1 MSKLRHYR
9 SMDQPCSSTC
19 VVIRKKTMTAICFVC
34 NLPIMSHQVGLVWQG
49 GNGWDDLVREQL
61 EESTIRQRLG
71 GRRDSAAQIT
81 TPPSTS
87 PPPGLQRRRRSSLAQ
102 LTDILR
108 EWSGGTKQQQQ
119 QQHHSQQQQQQQLQ
133 QASRSKAQLNRRE
146 TLADLARSLPWRT
159 STTTDAST
167 GAGGS
172 GGAGCT
178 TYMAPRKRRESSAD
192 SGIRSMRSR
201 RDSNTAEFVRHW
213 NRRES
218 GAVEEQPS
226 VSVPVVV
233 ECSKSASRRG
243 SGESYL
249 SSSRRDSNVAGR
261 VTTPPPPGKYQM
273 AKKRDSLAAPE
284 FPNFRQ
290 EQRPSTS
297 SAGSCSD
304 HSMPLIST
312 HSSTHHLAHQQVD
325 SACQALPPPT
335 IITSSVTPPATSPTA
350 PKGRRD
356 SQTQCGRVNRRDSKA
371 GVSPERAPRL
381 QRLQRQAT
389 AFDEGCLP
397 GGSRRGSQPALSPD
411 PPDDCERRTSR
422 RDSLSP
428 DSASRGGRRDSRTHL
443 SPDRSHERDG
453 SPRRHTLR
461 RQSSSAARSPRSPD
475 SNSCCSSRDPSPCSR
490 PQTQT
495 TVEQNQRP
503 AIRRQ
508 STTEEILI
516 ARGFRRQSTT
526 EEMIR
531 CRNFRRQSSQ
541 SDDVCRYRGRR
552 DSSAQIIDGTIGT
565 MTVET
570 TSTFFDSS
578 TQTEPSPL
586 YDNNHYHEEC
596 LRCNSCG
603 LNLTGP
609 NQKRARRFKNQ
620 ILCDLH
626 FADVALMECSDFMQQ
641 LRSFKPQSLGCAVAR
656 RKSSTTLI
664 FPLPP
669 QACSDEFCEEYPH
682 NLMPTPGYWIEC
694 SRQKITMPTPHTI
707 WDESDSEHEDIRAG
721 SASDA
726 YLERECSD
734 LYEDDEDSE
743 ATPSPRKK
751 TTIEEQWD
759 QQGAFELISVEQETY
774 EKYFYGTEHWNYFT
788 SDEDLGPVIL
798 SIKQETLNGR
808 DQFRIL
814 VRAGSYTVHGLIPAS
829 CVFAD
834 RYNREEVVR
843 SLGKEVNLN
852 PPLTLGQLPDT
863 PEELLKL
870 DQVFIKSELKV
881 GVIFVKEDQYTEE
894 QILDNN
900 ENSPLFDEFLT
911 LLGDRVRLRGFDKYK
926 GGLDTVH
933 DLTGLFS
940 VYTNWRNIEIMFH
953 VSTLLPYEKHD
964 PQKLQRKRHIGN
976 DIVCVVFLEAD
987 NTRFSPACIKSH
999 FLHTF
1004 ILVRVSARIKHKPT
1018 RYEVS
1023 VVTRDEVGAY
1033 KPYLWEQS
1041 VFEKGPMFREWL
1053 LTKIVNGERASYSAP
1068 KFARMQER
1076 TRSQMLEDLVMNL
1089 SNHAETGQIPKPYRR
1104 GSWRPIG
1111 EDEYIKMLHARVL
1124 DNNTHHEQQQQQQQQ
1139 QQQLLLQRQQHTPHL
1154 PSHHM
1159 CCYCNNSA
1167 TELQAAPATHNN
1179 NDKYTTSTHRHNN
1192 SYYSAQQ
1199 QQQQLPQLPQQQQHA
1214 SQQQQQ
1220 LLQPPQQ
1227 QLQHQ
1232 LQLSASPLTH
1242 TSCCA
1247 MLHLCARHSHMRPS
1261 SPLLDSVRDQFE
1273 DYDQL
1278 AKDFTRVFLNEE
1290 PSCLTN
1296 AHLFDV
1302 VFLVGQS
1309 KQKAR
1314 FIGVR
1319 AILGVRSRVFQEM
1332 LYGIQT
1338 GFGSPQIPVAEIFAR
1353 PAPSLVSP
1361 QNQKPKSNNYLT
1373 VPDSDSIRPK
1383 SVPSSPMVKR
1393 AFSRLGT
1400 ITAGWGRSIRNKNTN
1415 QLNPDDKKKW
1425 ISSTDCSNRDSKDK
1439 DKDKPGNNQLAV
1451 PRLSVCADAQKVD
1464 RAKLAQTEFNIIEFD
1479 PDTFRVLLDYLHTG
1493 TCPLTCVS
1501 IPGLLCAAEHYDLPE
1516 LLQACFHHCKQ
1527 FLRIEVVCP
1536 MLISLE
1542 NYYWRYTSASEL
1554 VNMILSFVE
1563 SKAHSLFKC
1572 PEFLHLSESMVQM
1585 IMCRELQTPEI
1596 RKFEAM
1602 LAWAQHKV
1610 GKLKNHPNKDTQ
1622 FEFECIME
1630 RLTRDLNLCRISP
1643 SELLT
1648 VVLPSKSM
1656 KNERIME
1663 TLMVQVNLGTYRMPE
1678 LDAYRQQLRQQES
1691 AEATVQVHRALQN
1704 HHHPPPIDARAYA
1717 MASLAAA
1724 LEMQPLQPNAARD
1737 AADEEV
1743 ELYASFDNAPSTSRV
1758 AAQMQAAKEAR
1769 RKRWAADGASGSSG
1783 DGGCASGSSGSGRRY

>member
-1 MSKLRHYR
+1 MPKLRQYM
-9 SMDQPCSSTC
+9 SMDQPSSTT
-19 VVIRKKTMTAICFVC
+19 IRKKTMTAICFVC
-34 NLPIMSHQVGLVWQG
+34 NLPIMSHQVGLVWSG

-71 GRRDSAAQIT
+71 GRRDSAAQIN

-102 LTDILR
+102 LTDLLR
-108 EWSGGTKQQQQ
+108 EWSGGVKNQNAQPQRTTK
-119 QQHHSQQQQQQQLQ
+119 
-133 QASRSKAQLNRRE
+133 APLNRRE

-159 STTTDAST
+159 SVSDAST
-167 GAGGS
+167 SAGP
-172 GGAGCT
+172 
-178 TYMAPRKRRESSAD
+178 TYVAPRKRRESSAE
-192 SGIRSMRSR
+192 SGLRSIRTR
-201 RDSNTAEFVRHW
+201 RDSNTAEFVKHW

-218 GAVEEQPS
+218 TVEEPTV
-226 VSVPVVV
+226 VSVNVLV
-233 ECSKSASRRG
+233 EPSK
-243 SGESYL
+243 
-249 SSSRRDSNVAGR
+249 SSSRRDSGESNNSSRRDSSIGR
-261 VTTPPPPGKYQM
+261 IITPSTTPPPPPRVGVSSM
-273 AKKRDSLAAPE
+273 KRDSLAAPE
-284 FPNFRQ
+284 FPNFRY

-297 SAGSCSD
+297 SAGSD
-304 HSMPLIST
+304 SMPLYSY
-312 HSSTHHLAHQQVD
+312 SSHNQVD
-325 SACQALPPPT
+325 SSCQALPPPT

-356 SQTQCGRVNRRDSKA
+356 STTQCGRVNRRDSKT
-371 GVSPERAPRL
+371 GISPERAPRL

-389 AFDEGCLP
+389 AFDESCLP

-411 PPDDCERRTSR
+411 PPEEGQRRNSR

-443 SPDRSHERDG
+443 SPDRSHEREG
-453 SPRRHTLR
+453 SPHRRHALR
-461 RQSSSAARSPRSPD
+461 RQSSSAARSSRSPD
-475 SNSCCSSRDPSPCSR
+475 STSICSSRDASPCGR
-490 PQTQT
+490 PPPLPV
-495 TVEQNQRP
+495 VEQGSSRP

-603 LNLTGP
+603 LNLTGR

-694 SRQKITMPTPHTI
+694 SRQKITLPPTHTI
-707 WDESDSEHEDIRAG
+707 WDESDSEHEDIRG
-721 SASDA
+721 GNSSDA

-751 TTIEEQWD
+751 TTIEEQWE
-759 QQGAFELISVEQETY
+759 QNGAFELISVEQETY
-774 EKYFYGTEHWNYFT
+774 EKYFFGCEHWNYFT

-881 GVIFVKEDQYTEE
+881 GVIYVKEDQYTEE

-900 ENSPLFDEFLT
+900 ENSLLFDEFLT
-911 LLGDRVRLRGFDKYK
+911 LLGDRVRLKGFDKYK

-933 DLTGLFS
+933 DLTGLYS

-953 VSTLLPYEKHD
+953 VSTLLPYERHD

-1111 EDEYIKMLHARVL
+1111 
-1124 DNNTHHEQQQQQQQQ
+1124 
-1139 QQQLLLQRQQHTPHL
+1139 
-1154 PSHHM
+1154 
-1159 CCYCNNSA
+1159 
-1167 TELQAAPATHNN
+1167 
-1179 NDKYTTSTHRHNN
+1179 
-1192 SYYSAQQ
+1192 
-1199 QQQQLPQLPQQQQHA
+1199 
-1214 SQQQQQ
+1214 
-1220 LLQPPQQ
+1220 
-1227 QLQHQ
+1227 
-1232 LQLSASPLTH
+1232 
-1242 TSCCA
+1242 
-1247 MLHLCARHSHMRPS
+1247 HMRPS

-1278 AKDFTRVFLNEE
+1278 AKDFTRVFLNVE

-1302 VFLVGQS
+1302 TFLVGQS

-1415 QLNPDDKKKW
+1415 QLNPEDKKKW
-1425 ISSTDCSNRDSKDK
+1425 ISSTDCSNRDSKEK
-1439 DKDKPGNNQLAV
+1439 DKDKTGNNLAV

-1464 RAKLAQTEFNIIEFD
+1464 RAKLAQTEFTIIEFD

-1563 SKAHSLFKC
+1563 NKAHALFKC
-1572 PEFLHLSESMVQM
+1572 PEFLNLSESMVQM
-1585 IMCRELQTPEI
+1585 IMCRELQCPEI

-1602 LAWAQHKV
+1602 LAWARNKV
-1610 GKLKNHPNKDTQ
+1610 SKMKIQPNRDTQ

-1643 SELLT
+1643 TELLSI
-1648 VVLPSKSM
+1648 VLPSKAL

-1663 TLMVQVNLGTYRMPE
+1663 TLMMQVNLGTYRMQE
-1678 LDAYRQQLRQQES
+1678 LDEYRQQLRSQES
-1691 AEATVQVHRALQN
+1691 AEATVQVHR
-1704 HHHPPPIDARAYA
+1704 
-1717 MASLAAA
+1717 
-1724 LEMQPLQPNAARD
+1724 
-1737 AADEEV
+1737 
-1743 ELYASFDNAPSTSRV
+1743 
-1758 AAQMQAAKEAR
+1758 
-1769 RKRWAADGASGSSG
+1769 
-1783 DGGCASGSSGSGRRY
+1783 GG

>member
-9 SMDQPCSSTC
+9 SMDQTSSG
-19 VVIRKKTMTAICFVC
+19 VVIRKKTMTAVCFVC

-81 TPPSTS
+81 TPPSSS

-108 EWSGGTKQQQQ
+108 EWSGG
-119 QQHHSQQQQQQQLQ
+119 SSRQQQQQQQQQQ
-133 QASRSKAQLNRRE
+133 QAARNKAHLNRRE

-159 STTTDAST
+159 STTDAST
-167 GAGGS
+167 GGNVGS
-172 GGAGCT
+172 GSGSGVGNT
-178 TYMAPRKRRESSAD
+178 TYVTPRKRRESSAD
-192 SGIRSMRSR
+192 SGIRSIRSR
-201 RDSNTAEFVRHW
+201 RDSSTTEFVKHW

-218 GAVEEQPS
+218 TTVEEQSSS
-226 VSVPVVV
+226 VVVPIVV

-249 SSSRRDSNVAGR
+249 SSSRRDSNVASR
-261 VTTPPPPGKYQM
+261 VTTPPPPPKYQVT
-273 AKKRDSLAAPE
+273 KKRDSLAAPE

-304 HSMPLIST
+304 SVPLIST
-312 HSSTHHLAHQQVD
+312 STYHHQQVD

-356 SQTQCGRVNRRDSKA
+356 STTQCGRVNRRDSKA
-371 GVSPERAPRL
+371 GISPERAPRL

-389 AFDEGCLP
+389 AFDESCLP

-411 PPDDCERRTSR
+411 PPEDCERRTSR

-475 SNSCCSSRDPSPCSR
+475 SNSCSSSRDPSPCSR
-490 PQTQT
+490 PQTT

-694 SRQKITMPTPHTI
+694 SRQKITLPTPHTI

-881 GVIFVKEDQYTEE
+881 GVIFVKEEQYSEE

-1111 EDEYIKMLHARVL
+1111 
-1124 DNNTHHEQQQQQQQQ
+1124 
-1139 QQQLLLQRQQHTPHL
+1139 
-1154 PSHHM
+1154 
-1159 CCYCNNSA
+1159 
-1167 TELQAAPATHNN
+1167 
-1179 NDKYTTSTHRHNN
+1179 
-1192 SYYSAQQ
+1192 
-1199 QQQQLPQLPQQQQHA
+1199 
-1214 SQQQQQ
+1214 
-1220 LLQPPQQ
+1220 
-1227 QLQHQ
+1227 
-1232 LQLSASPLTH
+1232 
-1242 TSCCA
+1242 
-1247 MLHLCARHSHMRPS
+1247 HMRPS

-1278 AKDFTRVFLNEE
+1278 AKDFTRVFLNDE

-1314 FIGVR
+1314 LIGVR

-1439 DKDKPGNNQLAV
+1439 DKDKPGNNQLAM

-1563 SKAHSLFKC
+1563 SKAHALFKC

-1610 GKLKNHPNKDTQ
+1610 AKLKNHPNKDTQ

-1691 AEATVQVHRALQN
+1691 AEATVQVHR
-1704 HHHPPPIDARAYA
+1704 
-1717 MASLAAA
+1717 
-1724 LEMQPLQPNAARD
+1724 
-1737 AADEEV
+1737 
-1743 ELYASFDNAPSTSRV
+1743 
-1758 AAQMQAAKEAR
+1758 
-1769 RKRWAADGASGSSG
+1769 
-1783 DGGCASGSSGSGRRY
+1783 GG

>member
-9 SMDQPCSSTC
+9 SMDQPSSTC

-108 EWSGGTKQQQQ
+108 EWSGGGASKQQ
-119 QQHHSQQQQQQQLQ
+119 QQHHHQQQTQQSQSQ
-133 QASRSKAQLNRRE
+133 SRSKAQLNRRE

-167 GAGGS
+167 GAGGGGS
-172 GGAGCT
+172 GSVT

-201 RDSNTAEFVRHW
+201 RESNTAEFVRHW

-218 GAVEEQPS
+218 GAVEDQPGS
-226 VSVPVVV
+226 SNCGVVVPVVI

-249 SSSRRDSNVAGR
+249 SGSRRDSNVAGR

-304 HSMPLIST
+304 HSQPLLSQ
-312 HSSTHHLAHQQVD
+312 HSSTHHLAHHQQVD
-325 SACQALPPPT
+325 TACQALPPPT

-397 GGSRRGSQPALSPD
+397 GGGGGSRRGSQPALSPD
-411 PPDDCERRTSR
+411 PPDQDCERRTSR

-461 RQSSSAARSPRSPD
+461 RQSSSAAGRSPRSPD

-490 PQTQT
+490 PGPQVS
-495 TVEQNQRP
+495 TVSEQNQRP

-1111 EDEYIKMLHARVL
+1111 
-1124 DNNTHHEQQQQQQQQ
+1124 
-1139 QQQLLLQRQQHTPHL
+1139 
-1154 PSHHM
+1154 
-1159 CCYCNNSA
+1159 
-1167 TELQAAPATHNN
+1167 
-1179 NDKYTTSTHRHNN
+1179 
-1192 SYYSAQQ
+1192 
-1199 QQQQLPQLPQQQQHA
+1199 
-1214 SQQQQQ
+1214 
-1220 LLQPPQQ
+1220 
-1227 QLQHQ
+1227 
-1232 LQLSASPLTH
+1232 
-1242 TSCCA
+1242 
-1247 MLHLCARHSHMRPS
+1247 HMRPS

-1439 DKDKPGNNQLAV
+1439 DKDKPGSNQLAV

-1563 SKAHSLFKC
+1563 SKAHALFKC

-1691 AEATVQVHRALQN
+1691 AEATVQVHRAVATSSP
-1704 HHHPPPIDARAYA
+1704 HPPAIDARTDARAYA

-1724 LEMQPLQPNAARD
+1724 LEMQQQQQQDQVQVQSHPSSSSAYARD

-1743 ELYASFDNAPSTSRV
+1743 ELYASFDNTPSTSRV

-1769 RKRWAADGASGSSG
+1769 RKRWQADGASGSSG

>member
-1 MSKLRHYR
+1 RCR
-9 SMDQPCSSTC
+9 
-19 VVIRKKTMTAICFVC
+19 TMTAICFVC

-108 EWSGGTKQQQQ
+108 EWSGGGASKQ
-119 QQHHSQQQQQQQLQ
+119 QQHHHQQTQQQQAQS
-133 QASRSKAQLNRRE
+133 QAQSRSKAQLNRRE

-172 GGAGCT
+172 GGSVT

-201 RDSNTAEFVRHW
+201 RESNTAEFVRHW

-218 GAVEEQPS
+218 GAVEDQPGS
-226 VSVPVVV
+226 SNCNVVVPVVI

-249 SSSRRDSNVAGR
+249 SGSRRDSNVAGR
-261 VTTPPPPGKYQM
+261 VTTPPPPGKYQV

-304 HSMPLIST
+304 HSQPLLSQ
-312 HSSTHHLAHQQVD
+312 HSSTHHLAHHQQVD
-325 SACQALPPPT
+325 TACQALPPPT

-397 GGSRRGSQPALSPD
+397 GGGGGGGSRRGSQPALSPD
-411 PPDDCERRTSR
+411 PPDQDCERRTSR

-461 RQSSSAARSPRSPD
+461 RQSSSAAARSSRSPD

-490 PQTQT
+490 PGPQ
-495 TVEQNQRP
+495 VSAVNEQNQRP

-1111 EDEYIKMLHARVL
+1111 EDEYFKMLHARVL
-1124 DNNTHHEQQQQQQQQ
+1124 DNNTHHEQQQLQQQQ
-1139 QQQLLLQRQQHTPHL
+1139 QQQLQY
-1154 PSHHM
+1154 
-1159 CCYCNNSA
+1159 CCYCSGNSH
-1167 TELQAAPATHNN
+1167 EMFMMLQQSSNN
-1179 NDKYTTSTHRHNN
+1179 NNKNTFNNTTHRHTNDNN
-1192 SYYSAQQ
+1192 NKQFEQQ
-1199 QQQQLPQLPQQQQHA
+1199 QQQQQSQLEQAQPQL
-1214 SQQQQQ
+1214 
-1220 LLQPPQQ
+1220 Q
-1227 QLQHQ
+1227 QLQLQ
-1232 LQLSASPLTH
+1232 LQLQHSTSSLTH

-1247 MLHLCARHSHMRPS
+1247 MLHLCVRHSHMRPS

-1439 DKDKPGNNQLAV
+1439 DKDKPGSNQLAV

-1563 SKAHSLFKC
+1563 SKAHALFKC

-1691 AEATVQVHRALQN
+1691 AEATVQVHRAVATGSP
-1704 HHHPPPIDARAYA
+1704 HPPAIDARTDARAYA

-1724 LEMQPLQPNAARD
+1724 LEMQQQQEQVQVHPNPSSTSSSAYARD

-1743 ELYASFDNAPSTSRV
+1743 ELYASFDNTPSTSRV

-1769 RKRWAADGASGSSG
+1769 RKRWQADGASGSSG

>member
-108 EWSGGTKQQQQ
+108 EWSGGTKTQQHQHHQQQQ
-119 QQHHSQQQQQQQLQ
+119 QQ

-167 GAGGS
+167 GAGGGGGS
-172 GGAGCT
+172 GGGGCT

-226 VSVPVVV
+226 SCVAVPVVV

-249 SSSRRDSNVAGR
+249 SGSRRDSNVAGR

-411 PPDDCERRTSR
+411 PPDDCGERRTSR

-475 SNSCCSSRDPSPCSR
+475 SNSCCSSRDHSPSSR

-694 SRQKITMPTPHTI
+694 SRQKISMPTPHTI

-1111 EDEYIKMLHARVL
+1111 
-1124 DNNTHHEQQQQQQQQ
+1124 
-1139 QQQLLLQRQQHTPHL
+1139 
-1154 PSHHM
+1154 
-1159 CCYCNNSA
+1159 
-1167 TELQAAPATHNN
+1167 
-1179 NDKYTTSTHRHNN
+1179 
-1192 SYYSAQQ
+1192 
-1199 QQQQLPQLPQQQQHA
+1199 
-1214 SQQQQQ
+1214 
-1220 LLQPPQQ
+1220 
-1227 QLQHQ
+1227 
-1232 LQLSASPLTH
+1232 
-1242 TSCCA
+1242 
-1247 MLHLCARHSHMRPS
+1247 HMRPS

-1691 AEATVQVHRALQN
+1691 AEATVQVHRVVHQQQHHQQN
-1704 HHHPPPIDARAYA
+1704 HHHQNAQPIDARAYA

-1724 LEMQPLQPNAARD
+1724 LEMQHPLQNPHPLQHNAPRD
-1737 AADEEV
+1737 ATDEEV

>member
-19 VVIRKKTMTAICFVC
+19 VVIRKKTMSAICFVC

-108 EWSGGTKQQQQ
+108 EWSGGTKT
-119 QQHHSQQQQQQQLQ
+119 QQHQHHQQQQQQLQ

-167 GAGGS
+167 GGGS
-172 GGAGCT
+172 GGGACT

-218 GAVEEQPS
+218 GGVEEQPS
-226 VSVPVVV
+226 SCVVVPVVV

-249 SSSRRDSNVAGR
+249 SGSRRDSNVAGR
-261 VTTPPPPGKYQM
+261 VTTPPPPGKYQI

-694 SRQKITMPTPHTI
+694 SRQKISMPTPHTI

-1111 EDEYIKMLHARVL
+1111 
-1124 DNNTHHEQQQQQQQQ
+1124 
-1139 QQQLLLQRQQHTPHL
+1139 
-1154 PSHHM
+1154 
-1159 CCYCNNSA
+1159 
-1167 TELQAAPATHNN
+1167 
-1179 NDKYTTSTHRHNN
+1179 
-1192 SYYSAQQ
+1192 
-1199 QQQQLPQLPQQQQHA
+1199 
-1214 SQQQQQ
+1214 
-1220 LLQPPQQ
+1220 
-1227 QLQHQ
+1227 
-1232 LQLSASPLTH
+1232 
-1242 TSCCA
+1242 
-1247 MLHLCARHSHMRPS
+1247 HMRPS

-1691 AEATVQVHRALQN
+1691 AEATVQVHR
-1704 HHHPPPIDARAYA
+1704 
-1717 MASLAAA
+1717 
-1724 LEMQPLQPNAARD
+1724 
-1737 AADEEV
+1737 
-1743 ELYASFDNAPSTSRV
+1743 
-1758 AAQMQAAKEAR
+1758 
-1769 RKRWAADGASGSSG
+1769 
-1783 DGGCASGSSGSGRRY
+1783 GG

>member
-9 SMDQPCSSTC
+9 SMDQPSTSC

-108 EWSGGTKQQQQ
+108 EWSGGTKQQHHQQ
-119 QQHHSQQQQQQQLQ
+119 QQAQQQ
-133 QASRSKAQLNRRE
+133 AARSKAQLNRRE

-159 STTTDAST
+159 STTTDACT
-167 GAGGS
+167 GAGGGS
-172 GGAGCT
+172 GGGSGGGT
-178 TYMAPRKRRESSAD
+178 TYIAPRKRRESSAD

-218 GAVEEQPS
+218 GAVEEQQQTS
-226 VSVPVVV
+226 TCVSVPVVV
-233 ECSKSASRRG
+233 ECTKSASRRG

-249 SSSRRDSNVAGR
+249 SSSRRDSTVAGR

-273 AKKRDSLAAPE
+273 GKKRDSLAAPE

-304 HSMPLIST
+304 HSTSLYHQPST
-312 HSSTHHLAHQQVD
+312 STHHLHLAHHAALQVD

-356 SQTQCGRVNRRDSKA
+356 STTQCGRVNRRDSKA

-397 GGSRRGSQPALSPD
+397 GGGSRRGSQPALSPD
-411 PPDDCERRTSR
+411 PPEDCERRTSR

-490 PQTQT
+490 PPPLP

-1111 EDEYIKMLHARVL
+1111 
-1124 DNNTHHEQQQQQQQQ
+1124 
-1139 QQQLLLQRQQHTPHL
+1139 
-1154 PSHHM
+1154 
-1159 CCYCNNSA
+1159 
-1167 TELQAAPATHNN
+1167 
-1179 NDKYTTSTHRHNN
+1179 
-1192 SYYSAQQ
+1192 
-1199 QQQQLPQLPQQQQHA
+1199 
-1214 SQQQQQ
+1214 
-1220 LLQPPQQ
+1220 
-1227 QLQHQ
+1227 
-1232 LQLSASPLTH
+1232 
-1242 TSCCA
+1242 
-1247 MLHLCARHSHMRPS
+1247 HMRPS

-1479 PDTFRVLLDYLHTG
+1479 PDTFRVLLNYLHTG

-1563 SKAHSLFKC
+1563 SKAHALFKC

-1610 GKLKNHPNKDTQ
+1610 AKLKNHPNKDTQ

-1691 AEATVQVHRALQN
+1691 AEATVQVHR
-1704 HHHPPPIDARAYA
+1704 
-1717 MASLAAA
+1717 
-1724 LEMQPLQPNAARD
+1724 
-1737 AADEEV
+1737 
-1743 ELYASFDNAPSTSRV
+1743 
-1758 AAQMQAAKEAR
+1758 
-1769 RKRWAADGASGSSG
+1769 
-1783 DGGCASGSSGSGRRY
+1783 GG

>member
-9 SMDQPCSSTC
+9 SMDQPSSSGC
-19 VVIRKKTMTAICFVC
+19 VAIRKKTMTAVCFVC
-34 NLPIMSHQVGLVWQG
+34 NLPIMSHQVGLVWSG

-108 EWSGGTKQQQQ
+108 EWSGGTKQQT
-119 QQHHSQQQQQQQLQ
+119 QQQQQQQAQQ
-133 QASRSKAQLNRRE
+133 QARNNKAQLNRRE

-159 STTTDAST
+159 STTDAST
-167 GAGGS
+167 GAGGA
-172 GGAGCT
+172 GAGCSSSGGNI
-178 TYMAPRKRRESSAD
+178 TYIAPRKRRESSAD
-192 SGIRSMRSR
+192 SGIRSIRSR
-201 RDSNTAEFVRHW
+201 RDSNTAEFVKHW

-218 GAVEEQPS
+218 AAVEEPPPS
-226 VSVPVVV
+226 HISVNVVVV
-233 ECSKSASRRG
+233 ETATKSASRRG

-261 VTTPPPPGKYQM
+261 VTTPPPPPKYQVT
-273 AKKRDSLAAPE
+273 KKRDSLAAPE

-297 SAGSCSD
+297 SAGSCHSD
-304 HSMPLIST
+304 SVSVPLIQY
-312 HSSTHHLAHQQVD
+312 HQQVD

-350 PKGRRD
+350 PKSRRD
-356 SQTQCGRVNRRDSKA
+356 STTQCGRVNRRDSKA
-371 GVSPERAPRL
+371 GHSPERAPRMN
-381 QRLQRQAT
+381 RLQRQAT
-389 AFDEGCLP
+389 AFDESVLP

-411 PPDDCERRTSR
+411 PPEDCERRASR

-443 SPDRSHERDG
+443 SPDRTHERDG

-461 RQSSSAARSPRSPD
+461 RQSSSAARHSPE
-475 SNSCCSSRDPSPCSR
+475 SNSCGSSRDPSPCSR
-490 PQTQT
+490 PPPLP
-495 TVEQNQRP
+495 TVEQSQRP

-694 SRQKITMPTPHTI
+694 SRQKISMPTPHTI
-707 WDESDSEHEDIRAG
+707 WDESDSEHEDARAG

-1111 EDEYIKMLHARVL
+1111 
-1124 DNNTHHEQQQQQQQQ
+1124 
-1139 QQQLLLQRQQHTPHL
+1139 
-1154 PSHHM
+1154 
-1159 CCYCNNSA
+1159 
-1167 TELQAAPATHNN
+1167 
-1179 NDKYTTSTHRHNN
+1179 
-1192 SYYSAQQ
+1192 
-1199 QQQQLPQLPQQQQHA
+1199 
-1214 SQQQQQ
+1214 
-1220 LLQPPQQ
+1220 
-1227 QLQHQ
+1227 
-1232 LQLSASPLTH
+1232 
-1242 TSCCA
+1242 
-1247 MLHLCARHSHMRPS
+1247 HMRPS

-1290 PSCLTN
+1290 PSCLSN
-1296 AHLFDV
+1296 SHLFDV

-1400 ITAGWGRSIRNKNTN
+1400 ITAGWGRSIRNKNSN

-1563 SKAHSLFKC
+1563 SKAHALFKC

-1610 GKLKNHPNKDTQ
+1610 AKLKNHPNKDTQ

-1691 AEATVQVHRALQN
+1691 AEATVQVHR
-1704 HHHPPPIDARAYA
+1704 
-1717 MASLAAA
+1717 
-1724 LEMQPLQPNAARD
+1724 
-1737 AADEEV
+1737 
-1743 ELYASFDNAPSTSRV
+1743 
-1758 AAQMQAAKEAR
+1758 
-1769 RKRWAADGASGSSG
+1769 
-1783 DGGCASGSSGSGRRY
+1783 GG

>member
-1 MSKLRHYR
+1 M
-9 SMDQPCSSTC
+9 
-19 VVIRKKTMTAICFVC
+19 TMTAICFVC

-108 EWSGGTKQQQQ
+108 EWSGGGASKQQ
-119 QQHHSQQQQQQQLQ
+119 QQHHHQQQTQQSQSQ
-133 QASRSKAQLNRRE
+133 SRSKAQLNRRE

-167 GAGGS
+167 GAGGGGS
-172 GGAGCT
+172 GSVT

-201 RDSNTAEFVRHW
+201 RESNTAEFVRHW

-218 GAVEEQPS
+218 GAVEDQPGS
-226 VSVPVVV
+226 SNCGVVVPVVI

-249 SSSRRDSNVAGR
+249 SGSRRDSNVAGR

-304 HSMPLIST
+304 HSQPLLSQ
-312 HSSTHHLAHQQVD
+312 HSSTHHLAHHQQVD
-325 SACQALPPPT
+325 TACQALPPPT

-397 GGSRRGSQPALSPD
+397 GGGGGSRRGSQPALSPD
-411 PPDDCERRTSR
+411 PPDQDCERRTSR

-461 RQSSSAARSPRSPD
+461 RQSSSAAGRSPRSPD

-490 PQTQT
+490 PGPQVS
-495 TVEQNQRP
+495 TVSEQNQRP

-1111 EDEYIKMLHARVL
+1111 
-1124 DNNTHHEQQQQQQQQ
+1124 
-1139 QQQLLLQRQQHTPHL
+1139 
-1154 PSHHM
+1154 
-1159 CCYCNNSA
+1159 
-1167 TELQAAPATHNN
+1167 
-1179 NDKYTTSTHRHNN
+1179 
-1192 SYYSAQQ
+1192 
-1199 QQQQLPQLPQQQQHA
+1199 
-1214 SQQQQQ
+1214 
-1220 LLQPPQQ
+1220 
-1227 QLQHQ
+1227 
-1232 LQLSASPLTH
+1232 
-1242 TSCCA
+1242 
-1247 MLHLCARHSHMRPS
+1247 HMRPS

-1439 DKDKPGNNQLAV
+1439 DKDKPGSNQLAV

-1563 SKAHSLFKC
+1563 SKAHALFKC

-1691 AEATVQVHRALQN
+1691 AEATVQVHR
-1704 HHHPPPIDARAYA
+1704 
-1717 MASLAAA
+1717 
-1724 LEMQPLQPNAARD
+1724 
-1737 AADEEV
+1737 
-1743 ELYASFDNAPSTSRV
+1743 
-1758 AAQMQAAKEAR
+1758 
-1769 RKRWAADGASGSSG
+1769 
-1783 DGGCASGSSGSGRRY
+1783 GG

>member
-108 EWSGGTKQQQQ
+108 EWSGGTTKQ
-119 QQHHSQQQQQQQLQ
+119 QQHHQQQQQQQLAQ

-167 GAGGS
+167 GAGGGGS
-172 GGAGCT
+172 GGGACT

-226 VSVPVVV
+226 SCVAVPVVV

-249 SSSRRDSNVAGR
+249 SGSRRDSNVAGR

-312 HSSTHHLAHQQVD
+312 HSSTSTHHLATHSQQVD

-397 GGSRRGSQPALSPD
+397 GGGGGGSRRGSQPALSPD
-411 PPDDCERRTSR
+411 PPDDCGERRTSR

-1111 EDEYIKMLHARVL
+1111 
-1124 DNNTHHEQQQQQQQQ
+1124 
-1139 QQQLLLQRQQHTPHL
+1139 
-1154 PSHHM
+1154 
-1159 CCYCNNSA
+1159 
-1167 TELQAAPATHNN
+1167 
-1179 NDKYTTSTHRHNN
+1179 
-1192 SYYSAQQ
+1192 
-1199 QQQQLPQLPQQQQHA
+1199 
-1214 SQQQQQ
+1214 
-1220 LLQPPQQ
+1220 
-1227 QLQHQ
+1227 
-1232 LQLSASPLTH
+1232 
-1242 TSCCA
+1242 
-1247 MLHLCARHSHMRPS
+1247 HMRPS

-1425 ISSTDCSNRDSKDK
+1425 ISSTDYRDSKDK

-1691 AEATVQVHRALQN
+1691 AEATVQVHRASS
-1704 HHHPPPIDARAYA
+1704 HHHLNQNQNQSSIDARAYA

-1724 LEMQPLQPNAARD
+1724 LEMQNQSHPPRD

>member
-19 VVIRKKTMTAICFVC
+19 VVIRKKTMSAICFVC

-108 EWSGGTKQQQQ
+108 EWSGGTKT
-119 QQHHSQQQQQQQLQ
+119 QQHQHHQQQQQQLQ

-167 GAGGS
+167 GGGS
-172 GGAGCT
+172 GGGACT

-218 GAVEEQPS
+218 GGVEEQPS
-226 VSVPVVV
+226 SCVVVPVVV

-249 SSSRRDSNVAGR
+249 SGSRRDSNVAGR
-261 VTTPPPPGKYQM
+261 VTTPPPPGKYQI

-694 SRQKITMPTPHTI
+694 SRQKISMPTPHTI

-1111 EDEYIKMLHARVL
+1111 
-1124 DNNTHHEQQQQQQQQ
+1124 
-1139 QQQLLLQRQQHTPHL
+1139 
-1154 PSHHM
+1154 
-1159 CCYCNNSA
+1159 
-1167 TELQAAPATHNN
+1167 
-1179 NDKYTTSTHRHNN
+1179 
-1192 SYYSAQQ
+1192 
-1199 QQQQLPQLPQQQQHA
+1199 
-1214 SQQQQQ
+1214 
-1220 LLQPPQQ
+1220 
-1227 QLQHQ
+1227 
-1232 LQLSASPLTH
+1232 
-1242 TSCCA
+1242 
-1247 MLHLCARHSHMRPS
+1247 HMRPS

-1425 ISSTDCSNRDSKDK
+1425 ISSTDYRDSKDK

-1691 AEATVQVHRALQN
+1691 AEATVQVHR
-1704 HHHPPPIDARAYA
+1704 
-1717 MASLAAA
+1717 
-1724 LEMQPLQPNAARD
+1724 
-1737 AADEEV
+1737 
-1743 ELYASFDNAPSTSRV
+1743 
-1758 AAQMQAAKEAR
+1758 
-1769 RKRWAADGASGSSG
+1769 
-1783 DGGCASGSSGSGRRY
+1783 GG